1 MNDERRLKPRYRI
14 AVPIDVE
21 GVRGVTRNLSING
34 VIFTIPAALEIG
46 REVAFTVFMRA
57 GNYRLLCRGR
67 VIRQRLQPDGNY
79 DTGVSI
85 DTFTMQFE
93 DDEAARSA
101 PAAFASPTF

>member
-34 VIFTIPAALEIG
+34 VIFTISVPLEIG
-46 REVAFTVFMRA
+46 REVAFSVFMRA

-67 VIRQRLQPDGNY
+67 VVRQRLQADGVY

-85 DTFTMQFE
+85 DTFTMQFDE
-93 DDEAARSA
+93 DAARPA
-101 PAAFASPTF
+101 PAALTAPTI

>member
-34 VIFTIPAALEIG
+34 VIFTISVPLEIG
-46 REVAFTVFMRA
+46 REVAFSVFMRA

-67 VIRQRLQPDGNY
+67 VVRQRLQADGVY

-85 DTFTMQFE
+85 DTFTMQFDE
-93 DDEAARSA
+93 DAARPA
-101 PAAFASPTF
+101 PATHIPAQ

>member
-34 VIFTIPAALEIG
+34 VIFTISVPLEIG
-46 REVAFTVFMRA
+46 REVAFSVFMRA

-67 VIRQRLQPDGNY
+67 VVRQRLQADGVY

-85 DTFTMQFE
+85 DTFTMQFDE
-93 DDEAARSA
+93 DAARPATAALTA
-101 PAAFASPTF
+101 PAI